1 LTRLSKDGDEQSM
14 TARAIR
20 TAAAERQSKDRRGL
34 LSVVPS
40 PDPDHGCKA
49 ASDRRHPAWTISV
62 DPFTHAGPRTA
73 ATAAPPALEND
84 LADAATSLPGRD
96 GARPRLVTTTLAS
109 LILHALPVAAF
120 VLWPGATAD
129 FGILDRE
136 TEAISVEIVSSNV
149 LEALEAKQAKD
160 AAAAQQ
166 AVVMPE
172 GNAQEDN
179 TQATPEDPAKREEV
193 VEKTE
198 EMKPAPRKEESA
210 PDEPAPIKVE
220 RADAAAEQ
228 SNAEREDAL
237 AEPKLQK
244 AKEKK
249 QQEEK
254 KEEKKEAAQ
263 ATRKGGVTVSAT
275 EGSKASSPK
284 VSASTGEMR
293 SYAAAV
299 RAHVAAHKPAGGSKL
314 GTVVISFGI
323 THDGRL
329 SFARV
334 NSSSGIQSLDER
346 ALAAIRRSEPFP
358 MPPAGATE
366 RQLTYSIPI
375 YFK

>member
-1 LTRLSKDGDEQSM
+1 MQRETGPGVARL
-14 TARAIR
+14 
-20 TAAAERQSKDRRGL
+20 AA
-34 LSVVPS
+34 VVPRS
-40 PDPDHGCKA
+40 MDRFAARLGAPPELQPTPPVAAGGDAAHARHDTSLCIDPLATAKPSKVA
-49 ASDRRHPAWTISV
+49 V
-62 DPFTHAGPRTA
+62 DP
-73 ATAAPPALEND
+73 PPSLEND
-84 LADAATSLPGRD
+84 LAGTGVASGLSR
-96 GARPRLVTTTLAS
+96 RRQILFVLWILVSVTL
-109 LILHALPVAAF
+109 HGLPVAAF
-120 VLWPGATAD
+120 VLWPSRAAD
-129 FGILDRE
+129 FGALDTE
-136 TEAISVEIVSSNV
+136 TEAVSVELVSSNV
-149 LEALEAKQAKD
+149 LEALEAQPTVD
-160 AAAAQQ
+160 SAAQQ
-166 AVVMPE
+166 AVVMLD

-179 TQATPEDPAKREEV
+179 TQATPEDTAKREEV
-193 VEKTE
+193 VETTE
-198 EMKPAPRKEESA
+198 EMKPAPKKEEAA

-228 SNAEREDAL
+228 SNGEREDAL
-237 AEPKLQK
+237 AEPKLQET
-244 AKEKK
+244 KEK

-254 KEEKKEAAQ
+254 KEEKREAAQ
-263 ATRKGGVTVSAT
+263 ATQKGGVTVSAT

-293 SYAAAV
+293 TYAAAV
-299 RAHVAAHKPAGGSKL
+299 RAHVAAHKPAGGSRL

-329 SFARV
+329 SFAKV

>member
-1 LTRLSKDGDEQSM
+1 MQREIGPGVARL
-14 TARAIR
+14 
-20 TAAAERQSKDRRGL
+20 AA
-34 LSVVPS
+34 VVPRS
-40 PDPDHGCKA
+40 MDRPAARLGAPAELQPTPPVAAGGDAAHVRDDTSLCIDPLATAKPSNVA
-49 ASDRRHPAWTISV
+49 V
-62 DPFTHAGPRTA
+62 DP
-73 ATAAPPALEND
+73 PPSLEND
-84 LADAATSLPGRD
+84 LAGTGVAFGRSRRRQILF
-96 GARPRLVTTTLAS
+96 ALWILVSVTL
-109 LILHALPVAAF
+109 HGLPVAAF
-120 VLWPGATAD
+120 VLWPSRAAD
-129 FGILDRE
+129 FGALDIE
-136 TEAISVEIVSSNV
+136 TEAVSVELVSSNV
-149 LEALEAKQAKD
+149 LEALEAQPTVD
-160 AAAAQQ
+160 SAAQQ

-179 TQATPEDPAKREEV
+179 SQATPEDTVKREEV

-198 EMKPAPRKEESA
+198 EMQPAPKKEEAA

-237 AEPKLQK
+237 AEPKLQE
-244 AKEKK
+244 AKEKQ

-263 ATRKGGVTVSAT
+263 ATQKGGVTVSAT
-275 EGSKASSPK
+275 EGSKASSPR

-293 SYAAAV
+293 TYAAAV